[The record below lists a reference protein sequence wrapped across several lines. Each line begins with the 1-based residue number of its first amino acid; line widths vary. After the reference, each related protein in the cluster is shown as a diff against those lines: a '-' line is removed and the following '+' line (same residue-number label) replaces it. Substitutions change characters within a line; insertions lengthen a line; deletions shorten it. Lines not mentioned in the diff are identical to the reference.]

1 VYGLNRGYYKPYH
14 HNGIFQRLRGSKH
27 LRFLYLLKD
36 KKTTLARWQFSE
48 QVEGVVDEY
57 FEKYSAMEVE
67 LVADR
72 KAYSKWERI

>member
-1 VYGLNRGYYKPYH
+1 
-14 HNGIFQRLRGSKH
+14 